1 MENVSRRAGYTVRT
15 GKKKVYQRTQPAGA
29 AGAAVEKPPKP
40 QTNPALKSAL
50 KDILDLLV
58 KIAVFALT
66 AFAMS
71 TFLFGVFKYQE
82 PSMDPS
88 IKDGDL
94 VFFFRYNRGGYL
106 PREAIVLDFEG
117 KRQVRRV
124 VANAGDIVDIT
135 EEGLIVNGAQQQEI
149 GITQV
154 TERYVEGVEFPLT
167 VPEGHV
173 FVLGDAREGAAD
185 SRIYGC
191 VKISDTYGKVMAIFR
206 RRSI

>member
-1 MENVSRRAGYTVRT
+1 MENVSRRAGSTVRS
-15 GKKKVYQRTQPAGA
+15 GKKKVYQRTLPESTAL
-29 AGAAVEKPPKP
+29 EKPAKP
-40 QTNPALKSAL
+40 QTNTALKSAL
-50 KDILDLLV
+50 RDILDLLV
-58 KIAVFALT
+58 KIAVFAVT
-66 AFAMS
+66 VFALS

-94 VFFFRYNRGGYL
+94 VFFFRYTSSGYQ

-124 VANAGDIVDIT
+124 IANAGDIVDIT
-135 EEGLIVNGAQQQEI
+135 DAGLIVNGAPQQEI

-154 TERYVEGVEFPLT
+154 TERYAEGVEFPLT
-167 VPEGHV
+167 VPEDHV
-173 FVLGDAREGAAD
+173 FVLGDAREGATD

>member
-1 MENVSRRAGYTVRT
+1 MENVSKRAGYTVRS
-15 GKKKVYQRTQPAGA
+15 GKKKVYQRSQPADI
-29 AGAAVEKPPKP
+29 VIEKPAKP
-40 QTNPALKSAL
+40 QTNSALKSAL

-58 KIAVFALT
+58 KIAVIVVTAL
-66 AFAMS
+66 ALS

-94 VFFFRYNRGGYL
+94 VFFFRYNNSGYL
-106 PREAIVLDFEG
+106 PRDTIVLDFEG

-124 VANAGDIVDIT
+124 VANAGDTVDIT
-135 EEGLIVNGAQQQEI
+135 EEGLIINGAQQQEI

-154 TERYVEGVEFPLT
+154 TERYREGAEFPLT

-206 RRSI
+206 RWSI